1 MMINEIQSHAAQV
14 CQLLGK
20 RMRWSY
26 EEIKQQTGLT
36 DRQLNMAIG
45 WLACEKK
52 IQIGKDCPDGRDFSL
67 CMNLYF

>member
-1 MMINEIQSHAAQV
+1 MMINEIRNHAAQV

-26 EEIKQQTGLT
+26 GEIKQQTGLT

-52 IQIGKDCPDGRDFSL
+52 IQIENDCPDGRDFSL